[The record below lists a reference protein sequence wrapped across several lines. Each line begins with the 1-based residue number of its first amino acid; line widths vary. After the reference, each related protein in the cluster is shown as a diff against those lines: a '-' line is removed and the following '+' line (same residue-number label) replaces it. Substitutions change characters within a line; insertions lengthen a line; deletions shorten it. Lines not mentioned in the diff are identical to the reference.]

1 MKKLIASVLF
11 IMTLCAAS
19 SVFAEE
25 DSLPV
30 FANFGEAEAASVP
43 CQSQY
48 GEYSR
53 TVAEIDGRLYVVTA
67 EADEKYKDGPRDDY
81 VAAYKALEEYIGTLP
96 VTAVREIT
104 DVPMTREEM
113 DALVGKSFREVKE
126 NPEGVHD
133 TLIPGTAEEGRE
145 VIFQLYR
152 GSYIYDVVINEPY
165 ETYRELEGSWV
176 DDSRTVWQEGDYDS
190 LTIKRISYR
199 CPNAY

>member
-1 MKKLIASVLF
+1 MDEIRIRRMQYRDVGQVEA
-11 IMTLCAAS
+11 IERAT
-19 SVFAEE
+19 FARPWSEE
-25 DSLPV
+25 SL
-30 FANFGEAEAASVP
+30 
-43 CQSQY
+43 
-48 GEYSR
+48 R
-53 TVAEIDGRLYVVTA
+53 
-67 EADEKYKDGPRDDY
+67 
-81 VAAYKALEEYIGTLP
+81 
-96 VTAVREIT
+96 
-104 DVPMTREEM
+104 
-113 DALVGKSFREVKE
+113 REVKE